1 VEICSISFNNLWSN
15 FNAFY
20 RSFNTVIIIFRNI
33 TVIFFWIRYLVFNK
47 KLNYTNNRIS
57 ILKKIFK
64 LWQLTSFFKS
74 LLFALTIAINLFTF
88 SIQDSSAYPVFAQ
101 QNYSNPRA
109 ANGKLACANC
119 HLNQKAIEIEAPQA
133 VLPKSVFEVEIKV
146 AYDTSRKQVGANGKQ
161 ADLNV
166 GGILVLPKGF
176 KLAPKNQI
184 PEEVKVKNKGVFI
197 SPYSTE
203 FDNILVVGPIAGK
216 KHQELIFPVLAPD
229 PETDSSVKYLS
240 FPFYAGG
247 NRGRGQ
253 VYPTGEK
260 SNVNVFGAVQAGQI
274 TEIATSEKGESNITI
289 VGANGNKTSQIVPT
303 GLVLTAK
310 QGDIVKNDQGLNIN
324 PNAGGFGQEES
335 EIVLQ
340 NPIRIMGYLAFCL
353 CVLLTQIFLVLKKK
367 QFEKVQAAELNF

>member
-1 VEICSISFNNLWSN
+1 M
-15 FNAFY
+15 A
-20 RSFNTVIIIFRNI
+20 T
-33 TVIFFWIRYLVFNK
+33 NK
-47 KLNYTNNRIS
+47 
-57 ILKKIFK
+57 
-64 LWQLTSFFKS
+64 FFKS
-74 LLFALTIAINLFTF
+74 LLFALTLATTSFGF
-88 SIQDSSAYPVFAQ
+88 CVQESSAYPVFAQ

-133 VLPKSVFEVEIKV
+133 VLPNSVFEVEIKV
-146 AYDTSRKQVGANGKQ
+146 PYDTSVQQIGANGKN

-166 GGILVLPKGF
+166 GGILILPKGF
-176 KLAPKNQI
+176 KLASKSQI
-184 PEEVKVKNKGVFI
+184 PAEVKAKNKGVFI

-216 KHQELIFPVLAPD
+216 THQELIFPVVSPD
-229 PETDSSVKYLS
+229 PEKDSDIKYLTY
-240 FPFYAGG
+240 PFYAGG

-260 SNVNVFGAVQAGQI
+260 SNVNVFGASQAGQI
-274 TEIATSEKGESNITI
+274 TDIKTSEKGESTLII
-289 VGANGNKTSQIVPT
+289 VDSNGTKTSQTVPAGLQLIV
-303 GLVLTAK
+303 K
-310 QGDIVKNDQGLNIN
+310 QGDIVKADQGLNID

-340 NPIRIMGYLAFCL
+340 NPIRIVGYLAFCL
-353 CVLLTQIFLVLKKK
+353 CVLLTQITLVLKKK